1 MSLKDRLIKN
11 STIDYTST
19 LTESKIYTKKD
30 MSLKDR
36 LIKNSTIDYTS
47 TLTESKIYTKKD
59 MIQTS
64 VPMINVALG
73 GSIDG
78 GLTPGLTMLAGPSKH
93 FKTGFSLLLASA
105 FLKKYEDGVVL
116 FYDSEFGTP
125 QSYFETFG
133 IDLDSV
139 IHTPITDVEEL
150 KHDIMKQMK
159 DIGRG
164 DKVFILV
171 DSIGNLASKK
181 EVEDALD
188 GKSVADM
195 TRAKQLK
202 SLFRMVTPHLSLKD
216 IPMAVVNHT
225 YKEIGMFPK
234 DIVGGGTGSYYSAD
248 NIWILGRQQDKDGS
262 EIAGYHFII
271 NIEKSRYVKEKSK
284 IPITISWEGGI
295 NKWSGLF
302 DVALEGEYIVKPKNG
317 WYALVDRET
326 GEIQEPNMRAKDIVN
341 NKELWMKMFK
351 ETDFPQYIE
360 KKYKVG
366 FSSIIEEDEVE

>member
-1 MSLKDRLIKN
+1 
-11 STIDYTST
+11 
-19 LTESKIYTKKD
+19 
-30 MSLKDR
+30 
-36 LIKNSTIDYTS
+36 
-47 TLTESKIYTKKD
+47 
-59 MIQTS
+59 
-64 VPMINVALG
+64 
-73 GSIDG
+73 
-78 GLTPGLTMLAGPSKH
+78 MLAGPSKH